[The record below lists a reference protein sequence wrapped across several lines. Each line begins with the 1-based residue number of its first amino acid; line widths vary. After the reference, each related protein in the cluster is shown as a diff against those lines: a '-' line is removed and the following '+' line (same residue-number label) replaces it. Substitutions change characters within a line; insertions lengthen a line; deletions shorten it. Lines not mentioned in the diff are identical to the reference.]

1 MALACSL
8 LALPAGF
15 AAAPAA
21 NGSWSLI
28 EEAFSYPDGL
38 LTDVSGT
45 AWRRQLGN
53 VSITVESQVAIVG
66 PGDGSEGYVTT
77 RFAALGLKE
86 NLTAVE
92 ARFSLRLCGVPV
104 SGTLERGALGTVLQF
119 TSGDGKQRRGRL
131 FFRTLLDG
139 TYQLG
144 SSGKTTGATVWS
156 SRTFAAD
163 TTYAVVLVYEI
174 TTGQTRL
181 WIDPDQNGQL
191 GSPVLESINPNLT
204 SPERVSLQVSAQM
217 GPHRLR
223 IDDLVVQPFG
233 EIK

>member
-28 EEAFSYPDGL
+28 EETFSYPDGL

-77 RFAALGLKE
+77 RFAALGLK
-86 NLTAVE
+86 
-92 ARFSLRLCGVPV
+92 
-104 SGTLERGALGTVLQF
+104 
-119 TSGDGKQRRGRL
+119 
-131 FFRTLLDG
+131 
-139 TYQLG
+139 
-144 SSGKTTGATVWS
+144 
-156 SRTFAAD
+156 
-163 TTYAVVLVYEI
+163 
-174 TTGQTRL
+174 
-181 WIDPDQNGQL
+181 
-191 GSPVLESINPNLT
+191 
-204 SPERVSLQVSAQM
+204 
-217 GPHRLR
+217 
-223 IDDLVVQPFG
+223 
-233 EIK
+233 